1 MYKLLQ
7 ISVYTILT
15 ASLVITLRI
24 VVTCVI
30 CNGCHWEKLCDHS
43 FTHMAAFMI
52 DYRISACI

>member
-1 MYKLLQ
+1 MFKLLQ

-15 ASLVITLRI
+15 VSLVITLRI
-24 VVTCVI
+24 VVT

-52 DYRISACI
+52 DYIISACI